1 MNLKTDR
8 NCHSLYNLQYHLILV
23 TKYRK
28 KCINEAVFAIL
39 KDQIDKVLKMNG
51 ACLEEINYEP
61 DHVHILLSA
70 PPQACLAKLINSIKT
85 TTSRRIR
92 KEMPDYIKA
101 FYWKPLFWSRS
112 YMILS
117 SGGAPIEV
125 IKQYIQEQESEE
137 HYAKKKRKAA

>member
-8 NCHSLYNLQYHLILV
+8 NCHALYNLQYRLILV

-28 KCINEAVFAIL
+28 KCINEDVFAIL
-39 KDQIDKVLKMNG
+39 KDQIAKVLKMNG

-125 IKQYIQEQESEE
+125 IKQYIQEQGSEE
-137 HYAKKKRKAA
+137 HYAKKKRKAS